1 MPRLNAKGPSGA
13 AVFIATII
21 IAVILALCASSQ
33 TTIRA
38 LEPPPTATVSSY
50 RLGDLVLLSL
60 TDEEKREL
68 LVEHPESI
76 GAQYIL
82 RRATERR
89 SSNIDIVTSIVLAY
103 TQAHFAEMPDD
114 ISESTVIHLRL
125 GDVVAGN
132 EYHEK
137 QKRPLDIRYIAS
149 ALVGTRGRRYVIG
162 KPFFAK
168 TSSTNYD
175 ECIRL
180 SDAYLR
186 RALVDL
192 NADHIKSESAD
203 IDLCCAVNAKLFV
216 QGKGFF
222 SRLIVDIRNRLKLPS
237 IETSTHDT

>member
-1 MPRLNAKGPSGA
+1 MF
-13 AVFIATII
+13 AVCIATAI
-21 IAVILALCASSQ
+21 IAVILALCVSNQ
-33 TTIRA
+33 TIIRRF
-38 LEPPPTATVSSY
+38 EPLPSATVPTVSSY

-68 LVEHPESI
+68 LEEHPRSI
-76 GAQYIL
+76 GARYIL
-82 RRATERR
+82 HRATERR
-89 SSNIDIVTSIVLAY
+89 GSNIDIVTPIVLAY
-103 TQAHFAEMPDD
+103 AQAHLVELPDD
-114 ISESTVIHLRL
+114 ISESTVIHLRI

-137 QKRPLDIRYIAS
+137 QKRPWDIKYIAS
-149 ALVGTRGRRYVIG
+149 ALAGTSGRRYVIG

-175 ECIRL
+175 ECMQL
-180 SDAYLR
+180 SDAYLS

-203 IDLCCAVNAKLFV
+203 TDLCCAVKARLFV
-216 QGKGFF
+216 QGRGFF
-222 SRLIVDIRNRLKLPS
+222 SRLIVEIRNKLGLPS